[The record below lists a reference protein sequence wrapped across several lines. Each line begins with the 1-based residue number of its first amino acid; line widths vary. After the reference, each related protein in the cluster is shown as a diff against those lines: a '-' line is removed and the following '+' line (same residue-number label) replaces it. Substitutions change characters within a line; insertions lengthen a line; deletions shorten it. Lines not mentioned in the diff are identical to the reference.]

1 MGQAGT
7 CVLWAPGTVAP
18 DLLSCRNKG
27 SFKQQHPAGTGPVA
41 GLGQARP
48 GFLGLWCLCG
58 EVSGETWGFLIWA
71 RPGVALVEPCQAR
84 CGPADR
90 CVSAWCS
97 PLGAFLGFSQAPG
110 KLVLSPLD
118 ERDRV
123 QKKTFTKWVNKHLI
137 KVSGPRFVSRE
148 GSPAHT
154 HTPPRGFSHFLR
166 SPFISET
173 CYFLLFLPHLLCLFL
188 PLPSGLSWSLL

>member
-1 MGQAGT
+1 MSVWG
-7 CVLWAPGTVAP
+7 
-18 DLLSCRNKG
+18 
-27 SFKQQHPAGTGPVA
+27 
-41 GLGQARP
+41 
-48 GFLGLWCLCG
+48 GFWGDLGLSDLGKAWGGPGGTLSGKVWPSRPLC
-58 EVSGETWGFLIWA
+58 VWVVL
-71 RPGVALVEPCQAR
+71 
-84 CGPADR
+84 
-90 CVSAWCS
+90 S

-137 KVSGPRFVSRE
+137 KVSGARFVSRE